1 MPITNEVLV
10 NYFESASSETEQM
23 QSEQKENQFNTASRV
38 NIAASDH
45 KREEERLSTSLKL
58 DGGVHLDALL
68 QNPHDLSYACLLI
81 PRFSDH
87 YLTGDITLN
96 LPVWMKEICVS
107 YGWRLESIVIRPG
120 YIQWALSV
128 PPVANPAQI
137 IRITRQHTS
146 QKILSE
152 FPRYKQQ
159 NLSGDFWAPG
169 YSIIAG
175 NQLQT
180 PETISN
186 FIQLTRKQQGI
197 Y

>member
-1 MPITNEVLV
+1 V
-10 NYFESASSETEQM
+10 NYFESASSETEHM
-23 QSEQKENQFNTASRV
+23 QIGRSRENQYTLDTRLNFVEAEPRV
-38 NIAASDH
+38 ED
-45 KREEERLSTSLKL
+45 ERLSSSSEA
-58 DGGVHLDALL
+58 DGGDQLEDFQ
-68 QNPHDLSYACLLI
+68 QNPLELSYACLLI

-87 YLTGDITLN
+87 YLTGDITMS

-107 YGWRLESIVIRPG
+107 YGWRLESVVVRPG
-120 YIQWALSV
+120 YLQWVLTV
-128 PPVANPAQI
+128 PPEAYPAQI

-169 YSIIAG
+169 YAMIAG
-175 NQLQT
+175 KQLQT
-180 PETISN
+180 PEAISN
-186 FIQLTRKQQGI
+186 YIQVTRKQQGI

>member
-1 MPITNEVLV
+1 V
-10 NYFESASSETEQM
+10 NSFESASPETEQT
-23 QSEQKENQFNTASRV
+23 QREQKESQFNPAPRV
-38 NIAASDH
+38 STVPTET
-45 KREEERLSTSLKL
+45 KREEERRSTDQKSE
-58 DGGVHLDALL
+58 GSVPLDAFP
-68 QNPHDLSYACLLI
+68 QNPYDLSYACLLI

-87 YLTGDITLN
+87 YLTGDITLS

-120 YIQWALSV
+120 YLQWGLTV
-128 PPVANPAQI
+128 PPAANPAHI
-137 IRITRQHTS
+137 LRITRQQTS
-146 QKILSE
+146 LKILSE

-169 YSIIAG
+169 YSIISGKQA
-175 NQLQT
+175 QT
-180 PETISN
+180 PEMISN